1 MPSADR
7 FFCAIR
13 FVSHPFVLAWQKN
26 TTFLSCP
33 AVCPFVG
40 PQSSFCFCYPICII
54 QEHKKFPARVLF
66 SQTGN
71 RTSNFLRGGIQFFAQ
86 KRPTQPLLHPERPCQ
101 PFLFSEFITS
111 LRGQTVPLPLP
122 QLPCCQKQRG
132 CRALRPCRGL
142 PPSLSAP
149 LRPRRTAPCG
159 PPPASRR

>member
-13 FVSHPFVLAWQKN
+13 SVSHPFVLAWQKN

-33 AVCPFVG
+33 AVCPFTG
-40 PQSSFCFCYPICII
+40 PQSSF
-54 QEHKKFPARVLF
+54 HF
-66 SQTGN
+66 SLSYLYNLNAQKVPCP
-71 RTSNFLRGGIQFFAQ
+71 RSFFADRESNRQ
-86 KRPTQPLLHPERPCQ
+86 FIEGWHPIFCAKKAGTASAP
-101 PFLFSEFITS
+101 PGAAMPAFSFSEFITS
-111 LRGQTVPLPLP
+111 LRGQTVSLPLP
-122 QLPCCQKQRG
+122 PLPCCQRQRG